1 VRRLLMRIRP
11 EDLIDSPELV
21 HELPDYELELHVR
34 EVVELLSSESKE
46 NTLSWKLQN
55 KSKKSKKSKAK
66 LKKSKKIAEN
76 VMRFIAAVY
85 KRQPELCNAVV
96 CTFAKTWCPPS
107 ATRSMS

>member
-1 VRRLLMRIRP
+1 MRIRP

-34 EVVELLSSESKE
+34 EV
-46 NTLSWKLQN
+46 QN